1 VDVFN
6 ADKRTRQGVGI
17 GDYAEREM
25 TGELP
30 RGYIYALYNT
40 EEWRVDDG
48 SFTKLRE
55 ISLSYDFRSPMKGVS
70 NINFAVI
77 GRNLVSWDNYSGYDP
92 ETNAGGNNDVLRGV
106 DFGNVPVPRTY
117 KMQLTFTF

>member
-1 VDVFN
+1 MSNLTFKNLNFSFLFDFVQGVDVFN

-17 GDYAEREM
+17 GDFAEREM

-48 SFTKLRE
+48 AFTKLRE
-55 ISLSYDFRSPMKGVS
+55 ICCLIISGARLVELAILISVS
-70 NINFAVI
+70 REEI
-77 GRNLVSWDNYSGYDP
+77 
-92 ETNAGGNNDVLRGV
+92 
-106 DFGNVPVPRTY
+106 
-117 KMQLTFTF
+117 